1 MKTTCFA
8 AIALAATFAVSVQ
21 AHGQMTV
28 PEPRPVSA
36 LFRANSGALKN
47 AGDDELQ
54 WAPLENLSQR
64 TQADMPQAATFSIMN
79 GCRGMIYESS
89 NTVTTLAPGKNFTM
103 TYYIQAPHPGYMYL
117 NIVKPKASTT
127 GGAIMYEKYL
137 NLLYVDSFANSG
149 GTFSLS
155 VAMPTT
161 VSGCGTAGNC
171 ALQMY
176 WHSDIANQTYPTCA
190 DIIVSGSG
198 AGSSTATTVTSDAA
212 SAASDAS
219 TTDETS
225 ATTDESSSSTTDES
239 SGTTDASSTASA
251 TSSADAD
258 TATTETP
265 ATATPTPTATKKKK
279 CTVRSRRLTTKH

>member
-1 MKTTCFA
+1 MKTTYFA
-8 AIALAATFAVSVQ
+8 TTALAATFAVSVQ

-28 PEPRPVSA
+28 PKPRPVST

-79 GCRGMIYESS
+79 GCRGMIYESTNS
-89 NTVTTLAPGKNFTM
+89 VTTLAPGKNFTM
-103 TYYIQAPHPGYMYL
+103 TYFIQAPHPGYMYL

-137 NLLYVDSFANSG
+137 NLLYLDSFANSG

-198 AGSSTATTVTSDAA
+198 AGSSTATTVSSDAA
-212 SAASDAS
+212 SAISDAS
-219 TTDETS
+219 TTDESST
-225 ATTDESSSSTTDES
+225 TTDESST
-239 SGTTDASSTASA
+239 TTDASSTSSA

-258 TATTETP
+258 TTTTETP
-265 ATATPTPTATKKKK
+265 ATVTPTPTATKKK